1 MQSMVDCMYRI
12 NFFRIQSFKCICC
25 LCCTMAKVEQE
36 PGVQCIAVTETDSPM
51 RLCSVDWAG

>member
-1 MQSMVDCMYRI
+1 MVDCMYRI
-12 NFFRIQSFKCICC
+12 NFFRIQSFKRICC
-25 LCCTMAKVEQE
+25 LCCTVAKVEQE